1 MGYEVDFIDHSIEV
15 NDQIKDNI
23 IAALYEAAGELTS
36 QVQRN
41 TRVDTGQLKGS
52 WEYVVDE
59 SELKATIGS
68 PLQNAIWEEFGT
80 GIQAL
85 NGDGRK
91 TAWRYQ
97 DAKGEWHETT
107 GKKGTRALYHACE
120 TTRPKINAM
129 FESKFKG
136 MK

>member
-1 MGYEVDFIDHSIEV
+1 MANDVMFTDHSLDVISKIRE
-15 NDQIKDNI
+15 NI
-23 IAALYEAAGELTS
+23 IAGLHEAAGELTA

-41 TRVDTGQLKGS
+41 TRVATGQLKNS

-59 SELKATIGS
+59 SEMKATVGS

-97 DAKGEWHETT
+97 DAKGNWHTCT

-129 FESKFKG
+129 LERKFKG
-136 MK
+136 M